1 MNIKTKKILLYS
13 LSSLAVML
21 LIAFVIYVSQVSI
34 AGLYHIYTSNP
45 ECKFKV
51 TAQGVFGKQ
60 VILQSEKGEL
70 FIEGYYKN
78 LEIIPIKNYSKDLIY
93 FNLENFKNHKIIV
106 LKPSPDKKL
115 IINSKS
121 KLSKN
126 FIKNSFYI
134 IKHELKKDF
143 VFEIL
148 LGFTVSIV
156 IFILFLIIRKIKKR
170 KSIGRKNLWRD
181 KILVFVI
188 GLIFWTL
195 VILILAEIF
204 LRIFG
209 AIYSNDTQ
217 VKSRQKSGDDIVI
230 LCIGDSFTYGIGATK
245 GNDYPSQ
252 LQRILQSQTNKNV
265 IVYNRGRCAQN
276 SFQVLSNLQKDIDQT
291 NPDIA
296 VLLFGMANSWNYLG
310 FNPQQDH
317 IEKIKIVKLYRR
329 IVQNIKYKNLS
340 SDTDENVLKYANSFL
355 EKANNY
361 PILGENSYMRYY
373 YIGRYF
379 LSLRNWHKSINY
391 LSFAL
396 NKNPY
401 DGKVF
406 YALKTAVTE
415 LDTEIFLKNY
425 YQNYENTVVN
435 QTLDLLAKLEKQYKN
450 PVFSFLK
457 YNYLLSKTKDKQY
470 RKKRAQFAY
479 LILQNG
485 YSPIYQIA
493 LEDFF
498 NNDFTE
504 VNNFL
509 LQNYK
514 EENSEINLAR
524 IWLMLKNLKFDEL
537 NALKDNST
545 QKSDTN
551 NLFATA
557 FLINDILSQNELNT
571 LREELKNYGIDNL
584 SEINSKNF
592 DLEFLNEIFENELQV
607 YYKDYH
613 YFLPHV
619 LKRSANYRD
628 TEIFSWIESDIRSSI
643 DLCHKNG
650 LKIICMNYPLTPP
663 PNSEEIHYWADSV
676 GKMWKRIA
684 NERNLLFVDN
694 DSIFKSLGE
703 KQSEYFEPHKTG
715 SEHCNNKGYELMARK
730 IAEKIFIVF

>member
-13 LSSLAVML
+13 LSSLAVIFL
-21 LIAFVIYVSQVSI
+21 TAFVIYISQVSV
-34 AGLYHIYTSNP
+34 AGLYQISSSNP
-45 ECKFKV
+45 ECEFKV

-60 VILQSEKGEL
+60 VILLSERGQL
-70 FIEGYYKN
+70 FLEGYYKN
-78 LEIIPIKNYSKDLIY
+78 LEIIPTKNNSKDLIY
-93 FNLENFKNHKIIV
+93 FNLENFENHQIIV
-106 LKPSPDKKL
+106 LKPYPDKKL

-121 KLSKN
+121 QLSKN
-126 FIKNSFYI
+126 FLKISVYI
-134 IKHELKKDF
+134 IKYELKKDF
-143 VFEIL
+143 VFELL
-148 LGFTVSIV
+148 LGFIVSTV
-156 IFILFLIIRKIKKR
+156 IFILFLIIKKTKKR
-170 KSIGRKNLWRD
+170 NYLSGKNFWYD
-181 KILVFVI
+181 KILVFVV

-195 VILILAEIF
+195 VILVLVEIF

-209 AIYSNDTQ
+209 AIYSSDTQ
-217 VKSRQKSGDDIVI
+217 VKRRQKSGDDIVI

-340 SDTDENVLKYANSFL
+340 SDTDENVLKYANSFI
-355 EKANNY
+355 EKASYY
-361 PILGENSYMRYY
+361 PILGKNSYLLYY

-401 DGKVF
+401 EGKVF
-406 YALKTAVTE
+406 YALKTAILE
-415 LDTEIFLKNY
+415 LDMEIFFKEYN
-425 YQNYENTVVN
+425 QVYENTIVD
-435 QTLDLLAKLEKQYKN
+435 QTIDLLEKLEKQFNN
-450 PVFSFLK
+450 PVFSYLK
-457 YNYLLSKTKDKQY
+457 YDYLLSKTNDEQF
-470 RKKRAQFAY
+470 RKLRAQSAY
-479 LILQNG
+479 LILQND
-485 YSPIYQIA
+485 YSPLYQIA

-663 PNSEEIHYWADSV
+663 PNSEEIHYWANNV
-676 GKMWKRIA
+676 GKIWKSIA
-684 NERNLLFVDN
+684 KEKNLVFVDN
-694 DSIFKSLGE
+694 DSIFKNLGE
-703 KQSEYFEPHKTG
+703 KQSEYFEPRKTG
-715 SEHCNNKGYELMARK
+715 SEHCNNKGYELMARN
-730 IAEKIFIVF
+730 IAEKIFIFF